1 MLCHYDNKKSLMNE
15 KSDSEIRLDSVF
27 RVAPIGIGVVIDR
40 VIVEANLK
48 LAEITGYSQ
57 DELTGMNSRSLYP
70 SEEEFVYVGEEKY
83 RQINEKGTGSVETKW
98 VKKDGTTIDILLSST
113 PLEINNLSRG
123 VTFTA
128 LDISQSK
135 NAEESLRQS
144 EFSLRKSQEKINE
157 QYSLLK
163 IAGERVRLGGWSFN
177 VEENSLHWSDE
188 VAIIHETESGF
199 VPDVST
205 GINFYAPEW
214 REIIIDKFNKCVLFG
229 EPYDLELQIITAK
242 GKRLWVRTIAEA
254 LRDNS
259 GNIYKV
265 QGAFQD
271 ITDIREAREKIREKD
286 IQFRKLSANVSDLIF
301 QFTRRPDGSYC
312 VPIASEGIKNI
323 FGCSPED
330 VTDNFEPIAKVIH
343 PDDNER
349 VIRDIEYSAK
359 NLTYFT
365 CEFRV
370 CIPGKPIQ
378 WIFSRSTPE
387 RLPDGSITWYG
398 FNADI
403 TERKHAEEELRKLS
417 RAVEQ
422 SINAVIIANIKGEI
436 EYANPA
442 ACTLTGFSLA
452 ELLAMNIQELCVS
465 SDKSITC
472 DEIWKKINLG
482 EAWTGEV
489 LNNRKNGE
497 EYWESSI
504 ISPILNEKGVLV
516 NFLAIKKDITHDKKL
531 SEELIK
537 AKVRAEESDKLKTA
551 FLSNMSHEIRTPM
564 NGILGFAELLKEPDL
579 THEQILE
586 YISIIERSGQRML
599 NIINDITDIARI
611 ESGQMKISVHKSN
624 INELIKEIYR
634 FFDLE
639 AQKKGL
645 NLSYKTALE
654 PEDAIITTDR
664 EKLYAILLN
673 LIKNSLKFT
682 FTGGITFGYDKEGD
696 FLVFYVKDT
705 GIGIPKDKQ
714 GVIFERFVQADMSNS
729 RLSEGTGLGLSIS
742 KAFVEMLGGSIRL
755 ESEEGKGSCFWF
767 TIPYMN

>member
-57 DELTGMNSRSLYP
+57 EELAGMNSRILYP

-214 REIIIDKFNKCVLFG
+214 RDMISDKFNRCILYG
-229 EPYDLELQIITAK
+229 EPYDLELQIVTAK

-271 ITDIREAREKIREKD
+271 ITSMK
-286 IQFRKLSANVSDLIF
+286 QS
-301 QFTRRPDGSYC
+301 
-312 VPIASEGIKNI
+312 
-323 FGCSPED
+323 
-330 VTDNFEPIAKVIH
+330 
-343 PDDNER
+343 
-349 VIRDIEYSAK
+349 
-359 NLTYFT
+359 
-365 CEFRV
+365 
-370 CIPGKPIQ
+370 
-378 WIFSRSTPE
+378 
-387 RLPDGSITWYG
+387 
-398 FNADI
+398 
-403 TERKHAEEELRKLS
+403 EEELRKLS

-504 ISPILNEKGVLV
+504 ISPILNEQGVLV

-537 AKVRAEESDKLKTA
+537 AKERAEESDKLKTA

-599 NIINDITDIARI
+599 SIINDITDIARI
-611 ESGQMKISVHKSN
+611 ESGQMKNSVHKSN

-645 NLSYKTALE
+645 SFSYKTALE

-664 EKLYAILLN
+664 EKLYAILAN

-682 FTGGITFGYDKEGD
+682 FSGGITFGYDKEGD

>member
-57 DELTGMNSRSLYP
+57 EELAGMNSRILYP

-199 VPDVST
+199 VPDVSS

-271 ITDIREAREKIREKD
+271 ITSMK
-286 IQFRKLSANVSDLIF
+286 QS
-301 QFTRRPDGSYC
+301 
-312 VPIASEGIKNI
+312 
-323 FGCSPED
+323 
-330 VTDNFEPIAKVIH
+330 
-343 PDDNER
+343 
-349 VIRDIEYSAK
+349 
-359 NLTYFT
+359 
-365 CEFRV
+365 
-370 CIPGKPIQ
+370 
-378 WIFSRSTPE
+378 
-387 RLPDGSITWYG
+387 
-398 FNADI
+398 
-403 TERKHAEEELRKLS
+403 EEELRKLS

-682 FTGGITFGYDKEGD
+682 FTGEITFGYDKEGD